1 MAAQKRQS
9 IIDLHNY
16 MGKRVQVK
24 FMGGRVVQGVLVG
37 FDKLFNLVLAD
48 NVTEDAGPD
57 TSFADSAEEHPR
69 VLSSA
74 EAPRVVCR
82 GSQVMT
88 LTPMDG
94 YEEIANPWL
103 SAEQAP

>member
-1 MAAQKRQS
+1 MAAQRRQS

-37 FDKLFNLVLAD
+37 FDKLFNLVLTD
-48 NVTEDAGPD
+48 NVTEDAAPD
-57 TSFADSAEEHPR
+57 TSFADSSEECPR

-74 EAPRVVCR
+74 EAPKVVCR
-82 GSQVMT
+82 GSQIMT

-94 YEEIANPWL
+94 FEEIANPWL